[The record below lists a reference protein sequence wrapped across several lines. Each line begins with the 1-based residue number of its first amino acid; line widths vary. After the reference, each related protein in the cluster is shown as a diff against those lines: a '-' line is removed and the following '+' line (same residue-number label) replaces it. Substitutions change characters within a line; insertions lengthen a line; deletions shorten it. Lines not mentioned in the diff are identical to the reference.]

1 LAEPAPDPEDWSGEL
16 AALELQLRRLGWQRD
31 QEATYLQRAFGHPSR
46 NRLTNYG
53 DLLAY
58 LHALEGLG
66 SGAEPATAPVP
77 LRRSELL
84 SQCDALLSQLGWDAE
99 QGRALLERELQVASR
114 QQLNDQQLLHFN
126 MLLESETLAA
136 GHNQAPALP

>member
-1 LAEPAPDPEDWSGEL
+1 VPDPEDWSGEL

-31 QEATYLQRAFGHPSR
+31 QEAAYLQRAFGHPSR

-58 LHALEGLG
+58 LHTLEGLG
-66 SGAEPATAPVP
+66 AGADPALAPVP

-99 QGRALLERELQVASR
+99 QGRALLERELQVTSR

>member
-1 LAEPAPDPEDWSGEL
+1 MAEPVPDPEDWSGEL

-31 QEATYLQRAFGHPSR
+31 QEAAYLQRAFGHPSR

-66 SGAEPATAPVP
+66 AGADPALAPVP

-99 QGRALLERELQVASR
+99 QGRALLERELQVTSR

-136 GHNQAPALP
+136 GHHQAPALP